1 MEYKPNGGNHMNFFK
16 RAWLSMKARKG
27 RSVLQLIIFTVVC
40 VLILSGFTIQSAAD
54 KASELAREQLGG
66 TVTLT
71 VDREKQMQ
79 AMRDEAASSDSS
91 STESKP
97 QFESSPIDVSDAN
110 ELAKLNHVAS
120 YNYYSS
126 TQALASGFDPIESS
140 GDTSSSSDE
149 TSTTTETQ
157 GPGGGQGGPQMVDAD
172 LSISGL
178 LDSATSTDFEAG
190 TSELT
195 SGVAITSADKDKN
208 VAMVEENLAEEND
221 WKVGDSFTVTSSDGN
236 TKVTLKIVGI
246 YKTTDSGSD
255 MAQNFSFLNPYN
267 KVYVPYT
274 VANTIKGSNYKNT
287 VDSAVYTMDDAA
299 NISAFEKEAKKVD
312 SIDWD
317 TFKLDANDTLYQQMI
332 GPINSVASFSKNVV
346 YIVSIA
352 GALILGLLVMMQ
364 VRDRKY
370 EMGVLLAIGEKRG
383 KLIAQFFVEI
393 LIVALVSFGLAAA
406 SSHYVAQ
413 LAGNQLLAQQ
423 NSSTNETTTSTE
435 NRGPGGGGQGGPGGF
450 GESVSNLTKNTEQI
464 KELDIQVTL
473 EDMLKM
479 GGIGI
484 GIAFISVLL
493 PAALVLRMNPKTIL
507 TKQE

>member
-1 MEYKPNGGNHMNFFK
+1 MNFFK

-79 AMRDEAASSDSS
+79 AMRDEATSSESS
-91 STESKP
+91 STETKP

-110 ELAKLNHVAS
+110 DLAELDHVAS

-140 GDTSSSSDE
+140 GDTSSSSDDS
-149 TSTTTETQ
+149 STTTETQ
-157 GPGGGQGGPQMVDAD
+157 GPGGSQGGPQMVDAD

-178 LDSATSTDFEAG
+178 LDSATSTDFDAG

-208 VAMVEENLAEEND
+208 VAMVEENLAEQND

-274 VANTIKGSNYKNT
+274 VANTIKGSDYKNT

-393 LIVALVSFGLAAA
+393 LIVALISFGLAAA

-413 LAGNQLLAQQ
+413 LAGNQLLEQQ
-423 NSSTNETTTSTE
+423 NSSTTETSTTE
-435 NRGPGGGGQGGPGGF
+435 NRGPGGSGQGGPGGF
-450 GESVSNLTKNTEQI
+450 AGSVSNLTKNTEQI

>member
-1 MEYKPNGGNHMNFFK
+1 MNFFK

-27 RSVLQLIIFTVVC
+27 RSVLQLIIFTVIC

-79 AMRDEAASSDSS
+79 TMREEASSSDSS

-97 QFESSPIDVSDAN
+97 QFQSSPIDVSDAN
-110 ELAKLNHVAS
+110 DLAKLNHVAS

-140 GDTSSSSDE
+140 GDTSSSNDE
-149 TSTTTETQ
+149 SSTTAETQ

-274 VANTIKGSNYKNT
+274 VANTIKGSDYKNT

>member
-1 MEYKPNGGNHMNFFK
+1 MNFFK

-79 AMRDEAASSDSS
+79 AMREEASSSDSS
-91 STESKP
+91 STEAKP
-97 QFESSPIDVSDAN
+97 KFESSPIDVSDAN
-110 ELAKLNHVAS
+110 DLAKLDHVAS

-140 GDTSSSSDE
+140 GDTSSSDDS
-149 TSTTTETQ
+149 STTTQTQ

-178 LDSATSTDFEAG
+178 LDSETSTDFEVG
-190 TSELT
+190 TSEIT

-246 YKTTDSGSD
+246 YKTTDAGSD

-274 VANTIKGSNYKNT
+274 VANTIKGSDYKNT

-332 GPINSVASFSKNVV
+332 GPIDSVASFSKNVV

-393 LIVALVSFGLAAA
+393 LIVALISFGLAAA

-413 LAGNQLLAQQ
+413 LAGNQLLEQQ
-423 NSSTNETTTSTE
+423 NSSTTETSTTE
-435 NRGPGGGGQGGPGGF
+435 NRGPGGNGQGGPGGF
-450 GESVSNLTKNTEQI
+450 AGSVSNLTKNAEQI

>member
-1 MEYKPNGGNHMNFFK
+1 MNFFK

-79 AMRDEAASSDSS
+79 TMREEASSSDSS

-97 QFESSPIDVSDAN
+97 QFQSSPIDVSDAN
-110 ELAKLNHVAS
+110 DLAKLNHVAS

-140 GDTSSSSDE
+140 GDTSSSNDE
-149 TSTTTETQ
+149 SSTTAETQ

-274 VANTIKGSNYKNT
+274 VANTIKGSDYKNT

-435 NRGPGGGGQGGPGGF
+435 NRGPGGGGGQGGPSGF
-450 GESVSNLTKNTEQI
+450 GQSVSNLTKNTEQI

>member
-1 MEYKPNGGNHMNFFK
+1 MNFFK

-79 AMRDEAASSDSS
+79 TMREEPSSSDSS

-97 QFESSPIDVSDAN
+97 QFQSSPIDVSDAN
-110 ELAKLNHVAS
+110 DLAKLNHVAS

-140 GDTSSSSDE
+140 GDTSSSNDE
-149 TSTTTETQ
+149 SSTTTETQ

-274 VANTIKGSNYKNT
+274 VANTIKGSDYKNT

-435 NRGPGGGGQGGPGGF
+435 NRGPGGGGGQGGPGGF
-450 GESVSNLTKNTEQI
+450 GQSVSNLTKNTEQI

>member
-1 MEYKPNGGNHMNFFK
+1 MNFFK

-27 RSVLQLIIFTVVC
+27 RSILQLIIFTVVC

-79 AMRDEAASSDSS
+79 TMREEASSSDSS

-97 QFESSPIDVSDAN
+97 QFQSSPIDVSDAN
-110 ELAKLNHVAS
+110 DLAKLNHVAS

-140 GDTSSSSDE
+140 GDTSSSNDE
-149 TSTTTETQ
+149 SSTTAETQ

-236 TKVTLKIVGI
+236 TKITLKIVGI

-274 VANTIKGSNYKNT
+274 VANTIKGSDYKNT

-435 NRGPGGGGQGGPGGF
+435 NRGPGGGGGQGGPGGF
-450 GESVSNLTKNTEQI
+450 GQSVSNLTKNTEQI

>member
-1 MEYKPNGGNHMNFFK
+1 
-16 RAWLSMKARKG
+16 
-27 RSVLQLIIFTVVC
+27 
-40 VLILSGFTIQSAAD
+40 
-54 KASELAREQLGG
+54 
-66 TVTLT
+66 
-71 VDREKQMQ
+71 
-79 AMRDEAASSDSS
+79 
-91 STESKP
+91 
-97 QFESSPIDVSDAN
+97 
-110 ELAKLNHVAS
+110 
-120 YNYYSS
+120 
-126 TQALASGFDPIESS
+126 
-140 GDTSSSSDE
+140 
-149 TSTTTETQ
+149 
-157 GPGGGQGGPQMVDAD
+157 
-172 LSISGL
+172 
-178 LDSATSTDFEAG
+178 
-190 TSELT
+190 
-195 SGVAITSADKDKN
+195 
-208 VAMVEENLAEEND
+208 
-221 WKVGDSFTVTSSDGN
+221 
-236 TKVTLKIVGI
+236 
-246 YKTTDSGSD
+246 
-255 MAQNFSFLNPYN
+255 
-267 KVYVPYT
+267 
-274 VANTIKGSNYKNT
+274 
-287 VDSAVYTMDDAA
+287 
-299 NISAFEKEAKKVD
+299 
-312 SIDWD
+312 
-317 TFKLDANDTLYQQMI
+317 MI

-435 NRGPGGGGQGGPGGF
+435 NRGPGGGGQGGPGGI

>member
-1 MEYKPNGGNHMNFFK
+1 MNFFK

-79 AMRDEAASSDSS
+79 TMREEASSSDSS

-97 QFESSPIDVSDAN
+97 QFQSSPIDVSDAN
-110 ELAKLNHVAS
+110 DLAKLNHVAS

-140 GDTSSSSDE
+140 GDTSSSNDE
-149 TSTTTETQ
+149 SSTTAETQ
-157 GPGGGQGGPQMVDAD
+157 GPGVGQGGPQMVDAD

-221 WKVGDSFTVTSSDGN
+221 WKVGDSFTVTSSDVN

-274 VANTIKGSNYKNT
+274 VANTIKGSDYKNT

-435 NRGPGGGGQGGPGGF
+435 NRGPGGGGGQGGPGGF
-450 GESVSNLTKNTEQI
+450 GQSVSNLTKNTEQI

>member
-1 MEYKPNGGNHMNFFK
+1 MNFFK

-274 VANTIKGSNYKNT
+274 VANTIKGSDYKNT

-493 PAALVLRMNPKTIL
+493 PATLVLRMNPKTIL

>member
-1 MEYKPNGGNHMNFFK
+1 MNFFK

-27 RSVLQLIIFTVVC
+27 RSILQLIIFTVVC

-140 GDTSSSSDE
+140 GDTTSSNDE
-149 TSTTTETQ
+149 SSTTAETQ

-274 VANTIKGSNYKNT
+274 VANTIKGSDYKNT

-435 NRGPGGGGQGGPGGF
+435 NRGPGGGGGQGGPGGF
-450 GESVSNLTKNTEQI
+450 GQSVSNLTKNTEQI

-493 PAALVLRMNPKTIL
+493 PATLVLRMNPKTIL

>member
-1 MEYKPNGGNHMNFFK
+1 MNFFK

-140 GDTSSSSDE
+140 GDTSSSNDE
-149 TSTTTETQ
+149 SSTTAETQ

-274 VANTIKGSNYKNT
+274 VANTIKGSDYKNT

-299 NISAFEKEAKKVD
+299 NISAFEKETKKVD

>member
-1 MEYKPNGGNHMNFFK
+1 MNFFK

-79 AMRDEAASSDSS
+79 TMREEASSSDSS

-97 QFESSPIDVSDAN
+97 QFQSSPIDVSDAN
-110 ELAKLNHVAS
+110 DLAKLNHVAS

-140 GDTSSSSDE
+140 GDTSSSNDE
-149 TSTTTETQ
+149 SSTTTETQ

-274 VANTIKGSNYKNT
+274 VANTIKGSDYKNT

-435 NRGPGGGGQGGPGGF
+435 N
-450 GESVSNLTKNTEQI
+450 
-464 KELDIQVTL
+464 
-473 EDMLKM
+473 
-479 GGIGI
+479 
-484 GIAFISVLL
+484 
-493 PAALVLRMNPKTIL
+493 
-507 TKQE
+507 

>member
-1 MEYKPNGGNHMNFFK
+1 MNFFK

-79 AMRDEAASSDSS
+79 TMREEASSSDSS

-97 QFESSPIDVSDAN
+97 QFQSSPIDVSDAN
-110 ELAKLNHVAS
+110 DLAKLNHVAS

-140 GDTSSSSDE
+140 GDTSSSNDE
-149 TSTTTETQ
+149 SSTTAETQ
-157 GPGGGQGGPQMVDAD
+157 GPGVGQGGPQMVDAD

-274 VANTIKGSNYKNT
+274 VANTIKGSDYKNT

-393 LIVALVSFGLAAA
+393 LIVALVSFELAAA

-435 NRGPGGGGQGGPGGF
+435 NRGPGGGGGQGGPGGF
-450 GESVSNLTKNTEQI
+450 GQSVSNLTKNTEQI

>member
-1 MEYKPNGGNHMNFFK
+1 MNFFK

-79 AMRDEAASSDSS
+79 AMREEASSSESS
-91 STESKP
+91 STEAKP
-97 QFESSPIDVSDAN
+97 KYESSPIDVSDAN
-110 ELAKLNHVAS
+110 DLAKLDHVAS

-140 GDTSSSSDE
+140 GDTSSSDD

-178 LDSATSTDFEAG
+178 LDSATSTDFDAG

-208 VAMVEENLAEEND
+208 VAMVEENLAEQND

-274 VANTIKGSNYKNT
+274 VANTIKGSDYKNT

-332 GPINSVASFSKNVV
+332 GPIDSVASFSKNVV

-393 LIVALVSFGLAAA
+393 LIVALISFGLAAA

-413 LAGNQLLAQQ
+413 LAGNQLLEQQ
-423 NSSTNETTTSTE
+423 NSSTTETSTTE
-435 NRGPGGGGQGGPGGF
+435 NRGPGGSGQGGPGGF
-450 GESVSNLTKNTEQI
+450 AGSVSNLTKNTEQI

>member
-1 MEYKPNGGNHMNFFK
+1 MNFFK

-79 AMRDEAASSDSS
+79 TMREEASSSDSS

-97 QFESSPIDVSDAN
+97 QFQSSPIDVSDAN
-110 ELAKLNHVAS
+110 DLAKLNHVAS

-140 GDTSSSSDE
+140 GDTSSSNDE
-149 TSTTTETQ
+149 SSTTAETQ

-236 TKVTLKIVGI
+236 TKITLKIVGI

-274 VANTIKGSNYKNT
+274 IANTIKGSDYKNT

-435 NRGPGGGGQGGPGGF
+435 NRGPGGGGGQGGPGGF
-450 GESVSNLTKNTEQI
+450 GQSVSNLTKNTEQI

-493 PAALVLRMNPKTIL
+493 PATPVLRMNPKTIL

>member
-1 MEYKPNGGNHMNFFK
+1 MNFFK

-71 VDREKQMQ
+71 VDQEKQMA
-79 AMRDEAASSDSS
+79 AMQKEASSSDET
-91 STESKP
+91 STDTEPKFQSN
-97 QFESSPIDVSDAN
+97 PIDVSDAN
-110 ELAKLNHVAS
+110 DLAALEHVKS

-140 GDTSSSSDE
+140 GDTSTSDDSTSSKD
-149 TSTTTETQ
+149 TE
-157 GPGGGQGGPQMVDAD
+157 GPGGGNGGPQMVDAD
-172 LSISGL
+172 LSINGL
-178 LDSATSTDFEAG
+178 LDSETSTDFEAG

-195 SGVAITSADKDKN
+195 SGVAITADDKGKN
-208 VAMVEENLAEEND
+208 VAMVEENLAKQND

-274 VANTIKGSNYKNT
+274 VANTIKGSDYKNT

-332 GPINSVASFSKNVV
+332 GPIDSVASFSKNVV

-393 LIVALVSFGLAAA
+393 LIVALISFGLAAA

-413 LAGNQLLAQQ
+413 LAGNQLLEQQ
-423 NSSTNETTTSTE
+423 NSSTTETTNNTE

-450 GESVSNLTKNTEQI
+450 AGSVSNLTKNTEQI

>member
-1 MEYKPNGGNHMNFFK
+1 MNFFK

-79 AMRDEAASSDSS
+79 TMREEASSSDSS

-97 QFESSPIDVSDAN
+97 QFQSSPIDVSDAN
-110 ELAKLNHVAS
+110 DLAKLNHVAS

-140 GDTSSSSDE
+140 GDTSSSNDE
-149 TSTTTETQ
+149 SSTTAETQ

-236 TKVTLKIVGI
+236 TKITLKIVGI

-274 VANTIKGSNYKNT
+274 IANTIKGSDYKNT
-287 VDSAVYTMDDAA
+287 VESAVYTMDDAA

-435 NRGPGGGGQGGPGGF
+435 NRGPGGGGGQGGPGGF
-450 GESVSNLTKNTEQI
+450 GQSVSNLTKNTEQI

-493 PAALVLRMNPKTIL
+493 PATLVLRMNPKTIL

>member
-1 MEYKPNGGNHMNFFK
+1 MNFFK

-79 AMRDEAASSDSS
+79 TMREEASSSDSS

-97 QFESSPIDVSDAN
+97 QFQSSPIDVSDAN
-110 ELAKLNHVAS
+110 DLAKLNHVAS

-140 GDTSSSSDE
+140 GDTSSSNDE
-149 TSTTTETQ
+149 SSTTAETQ
-157 GPGGGQGGPQMVDAD
+157 GPGVGQGGPQMVDAD

-274 VANTIKGSNYKNT
+274 VANTIKGSDFKNT

-435 NRGPGGGGQGGPGGF
+435 NRGPGGGGGQGGPGGF
-450 GESVSNLTKNTEQI
+450 GQSVSNLTKNTEQI

>member
-1 MEYKPNGGNHMNFFK
+1 MNFFK

-274 VANTIKGSNYKNT
+274 VANTIKGSDYKNT

-435 NRGPGGGGQGGPGGF
+435 NRGPGGGGGQGGPGGF
-450 GESVSNLTKNTEQI
+450 GQSVSNLTKNTEQI

>member
-1 MEYKPNGGNHMNFFK
+1 MNFFK

-393 LIVALVSFGLAAA
+393 LIVALVSFGLASA

>member
-1 MEYKPNGGNHMNFFK
+1 MNFFK

-27 RSVLQLIIFTVVC
+27 RSILQLIIFTVVC

-79 AMRDEAASSDSS
+79 TMREEVSSSDSS

-97 QFESSPIDVSDAN
+97 QFQSSPIDVSDAN
-110 ELAKLNHVAS
+110 DLAKLNHVAS

-140 GDTSSSSDE
+140 GDTSSSNDE
-149 TSTTTETQ
+149 SSTTTETQ

-274 VANTIKGSNYKNT
+274 VANTIKGSDYKNT

>member
-1 MEYKPNGGNHMNFFK
+1 MNFFK

-140 GDTSSSSDE
+140 GDTSSSNDE
-149 TSTTTETQ
+149 SSTTAETQ

-332 GPINSVASFSKNVV
+332 GPINSVTSFSKNVV

-435 NRGPGGGGQGGPGGF
+435 NRGPGGGGQGGPGGI

>member
-1 MEYKPNGGNHMNFFK
+1 MNFFK

-79 AMRDEAASSDSS
+79 AMREEASSSDSS
-91 STESKP
+91 STEAKP
-97 QFESSPIDVSDAN
+97 KFESSPINVSDAN
-110 ELAKLNHVAS
+110 DLAKLDHVAS

-140 GDTSSSSDE
+140 GDTSSSDDS
-149 TSTTTETQ
+149 STTTQTQ

-246 YKTTDSGSD
+246 YKTTDAGSD

-274 VANTIKGSNYKNT
+274 VANTIKGSDYKNT

-299 NISAFEKEAKKVD
+299 NISAFEKEAKKID

-332 GPINSVASFSKNVV
+332 GPIDSVASFSKNVV

-393 LIVALVSFGLAAA
+393 LIVALISFGLAAA

-413 LAGNQLLAQQ
+413 LAGNQLLEQQ
-423 NSSTNETTTSTE
+423 NSSTTETSTTE
-435 NRGPGGGGQGGPGGF
+435 NRGPGGSGQGGPGGF
-450 GESVSNLTKNTEQI
+450 AGSVSNLTKNTEQI

>member
-1 MEYKPNGGNHMNFFK
+1 MNFFK

-27 RSVLQLIIFTVVC
+27 RSILQLIIFTVVC

-79 AMRDEAASSDSS
+79 TMREEASSSDSS

-97 QFESSPIDVSDAN
+97 QFQSSPIDVSDAN
-110 ELAKLNHVAS
+110 DLAKLNHVAS

-140 GDTSSSSDE
+140 GDTSSSNDE
-149 TSTTTETQ
+149 SSTTAETQ

-236 TKVTLKIVGI
+236 TKITLKIVGI

-274 VANTIKGSNYKNT
+274 IANTIKGSDYKNT
-287 VDSAVYTMDDAA
+287 VDSAVYTMDDTA

-435 NRGPGGGGQGGPGGF
+435 NRGPGGGGGQGGPGGF
-450 GESVSNLTKNTEQI
+450 GQSVSNLTKNTEQI

-493 PAALVLRMNPKTIL
+493 PATLVLRMNPKTIL

>member
-1 MEYKPNGGNHMNFFK
+1 MNFFK

-71 VDREKQMQ
+71 VDREKQIQ
-79 AMRDEAASSDSS
+79 TMREEASSSDSS

-97 QFESSPIDVSDAN
+97 QFQSSPIDVSDAN
-110 ELAKLNHVAS
+110 DLAKLNHVAS

-140 GDTSSSSDE
+140 GDTSSSNDE
-149 TSTTTETQ
+149 SSTTAETQ

-435 NRGPGGGGQGGPGGF
+435 NRGPGGGGGQGGPGGF
-450 GESVSNLTKNTEQI
+450 GQSVSNLTKNTEQI

-493 PAALVLRMNPKTIL
+493 PATLVLRMNPKTIL

>member
-1 MEYKPNGGNHMNFFK
+1 MNFFK

-27 RSVLQLIIFTVVC
+27 RSILQLIIFTVVC

-79 AMRDEAASSDSS
+79 TMRDEAASSDSS

-274 VANTIKGSNYKNT
+274 VANTIKGSDYKNT

>member
-1 MEYKPNGGNHMNFFK
+1 MNFFK

-274 VANTIKGSNYKNT
+274 VANTIKGSDYKNT

-370 EMGVLLAIGEKRG
+370 EMGVLLSIGEKRG

>member
-1 MEYKPNGGNHMNFFK
+1 MNFFK

-79 AMRDEAASSDSS
+79 TMREEASSSDSS

-97 QFESSPIDVSDAN
+97 QFQSSPIDVSDAN
-110 ELAKLNHVAS
+110 DLAKLNHVAS

-140 GDTSSSSDE
+140 GDTSSSNDE
-149 TSTTTETQ
+149 SSTTAETQ

-236 TKVTLKIVGI
+236 TKITLKIVGI

-274 VANTIKGSNYKNT
+274 IANTIKGSDYKNT

-332 GPINSVASFSKNVV
+332 GPINSVASFSKNIV

-435 NRGPGGGGQGGPGGF
+435 NRGPGGGGGQGGPGGF
-450 GESVSNLTKNTEQI
+450 GQSVSNLTKNTEQI

-493 PAALVLRMNPKTIL
+493 PATLVLRMNPKTIL

>member
-1 MEYKPNGGNHMNFFK
+1 MNFFK

-79 AMRDEAASSDSS
+79 TMREEASSSDSS

-97 QFESSPIDVSDAN
+97 QFQSSPIDVSDAN
-110 ELAKLNHVAS
+110 DLAKLNHVAS

-140 GDTSSSSDE
+140 GDTSSSNDE
-149 TSTTTETQ
+149 SSTTAETQ

-274 VANTIKGSNYKNT
+274 VANTIKGSDYKNT

-507 TKQE
+507 TK

>member
-1 MEYKPNGGNHMNFFK
+1 MNFFK

-140 GDTSSSSDE
+140 GDTSSSNDE
-149 TSTTTETQ
+149 SSTTAETQ

-274 VANTIKGSNYKNT
+274 VANTIKGSDYKNT

-435 NRGPGGGGQGGPGGF
+435 NRGPGGGGQGGPGGI

>member
-1 MEYKPNGGNHMNFFK
+1 MNFFK

-79 AMRDEAASSDSS
+79 TMREEASSSDSS

-97 QFESSPIDVSDAN
+97 QFQSSPIDVNDAN
-110 ELAKLNHVAS
+110 DLAKLNHVAS

-140 GDTSSSSDE
+140 GDTSSSNDE
-149 TSTTTETQ
+149 SSTTAETQ

-274 VANTIKGSNYKNT
+274 VANTIKGSDYKNT

-317 TFKLDANDTLYQQMI
+317 TFKLDANDTLYQQII

>member
-1 MEYKPNGGNHMNFFK
+1 MNFFK

-287 VDSAVYTMDDAA
+287 VDSAVYTMDDEA

>member
-1 MEYKPNGGNHMNFFK
+1 MNFFK

-27 RSVLQLIIFTVVC
+27 RSILQLIIFTVVC

-120 YNYYSS
+120 HNYYSS

-140 GDTSSSSDE
+140 GDTSSSNDE
-149 TSTTTETQ
+149 SSTTAETQ

-274 VANTIKGSNYKNT
+274 VANTIKGSDYKNT

-435 NRGPGGGGQGGPGGF
+435 NRGPGGGGGQGGPGGF
-450 GESVSNLTKNTEQI
+450 GQSVSNLTKNTEQI

-493 PAALVLRMNPKTIL
+493 PATLVLRMNPKTIL

>member
-1 MEYKPNGGNHMNFFK
+1 MNFFK

-110 ELAKLNHVAS
+110 DLAKLNHVAS

-140 GDTSSSSDE
+140 GDTSSSNDE
-149 TSTTTETQ
+149 SSTTAETQ

>member
-1 MEYKPNGGNHMNFFK
+1 MNFFK

-79 AMRDEAASSDSS
+79 TMRDEASSNDSS

-97 QFESSPIDVSDAN
+97 QFQSSPIDVSDAN
-110 ELAKLNHVAS
+110 DLAKLNHVAS

-149 TSTTTETQ
+149 SSTTTETQ

-274 VANTIKGSNYKNT
+274 VANTIKGSDYKNT

-423 NSSTNETTTSTE
+423 NSSTTETTSSTE
-435 NRGPGGGGQGGPGGF
+435 NRGPGGGQGGPGGF

>member
-1 MEYKPNGGNHMNFFK
+1 MNFFK

-71 VDREKQMQ
+71 VDQEKQMA
-79 AMRDEAASSDSS
+79 AMQKEASSSDET
-91 STESKP
+91 STDTKP
-97 QFESSPIDVSDAN
+97 KFQSNPIDVSDAN
-110 ELAKLNHVAS
+110 DLAALEHVKS

-140 GDTSSSSDE
+140 GDTSTSDDSTSSKD
-149 TSTTTETQ
+149 TE
-157 GPGGGQGGPQMVDAD
+157 GPGGGNGGPQMVDAD
-172 LSISGL
+172 LSINGL
-178 LDSATSTDFEAG
+178 LDSETSTDFEAG

-195 SGVAITSADKDKN
+195 SGVAITADDKGKN
-208 VAMVEENLAEEND
+208 VAMVEENLAKQND

-274 VANTIKGSNYKNT
+274 VANTIKGSDYKNT

-332 GPINSVASFSKNVV
+332 GPIDSVASFSKNVV

-393 LIVALVSFGLAAA
+393 LIVALISFGLAAA

-413 LAGNQLLAQQ
+413 LAGNQLLEQQ
-423 NSSTNETTTSTE
+423 NSSTTETTNNTE

-450 GESVSNLTKNTEQI
+450 AGSISNLTKNTEQI

>member
-1 MEYKPNGGNHMNFFK
+1 MNFFK

-79 AMRDEAASSDSS
+79 TMRDEASSSDSS

-97 QFESSPIDVSDAN
+97 QFQSSPIDVSDAN
-110 ELAKLNHVAS
+110 DLAKLNHVAS

-149 TSTTTETQ
+149 SSTTTETQ

-274 VANTIKGSNYKNT
+274 VANTIKGSDYKNT

-423 NSSTNETTTSTE
+423 NSSTTETTSSTE
-435 NRGPGGGGQGGPGGF
+435 NRGPGGF

>member
-1 MEYKPNGGNHMNFFK
+1 MNFFK

-126 TQALASGFDPIESS
+126 TQALASGFDPIEFS